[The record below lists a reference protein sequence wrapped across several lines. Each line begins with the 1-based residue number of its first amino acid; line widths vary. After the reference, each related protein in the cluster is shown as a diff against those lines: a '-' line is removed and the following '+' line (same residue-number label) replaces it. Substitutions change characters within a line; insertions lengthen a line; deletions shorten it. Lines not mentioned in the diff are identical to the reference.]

1 MYKLIVFILCS
12 ILVGQNADGDFSLGE
27 ISFVIKDFHLGGT
40 MEDRSSRSEINNGI
54 GSLDIGLLK
63 YGFSDIDV
71 SGEFND
77 YNERAKL
84 KYKFSGPE
92 FEMSNFKM
100 DISFDAPN
108 VWLVIKEELA
118 NEYADGAENYFDDI
132 KEAISSYYSIYNE
145 LPNSINQLQ
154 TMNLLSPPAS
164 YSRSRQWDFIYNP
177 PGKIVA
183 ESNKEMPGGSGKK
196 IIHEFTGSDIED
208 YFSSNSYYYYN
219 WETSGYGQYDDW
231 REPGPV
237 KNNVEISVG
246 KVNQYFGSSGTVDI
260 NDRNQIAEFQL
271 DKAGFSVSKANA
283 TFVVDRTSKST
294 FSVADFKSIA
304 KNVAFEFDTYNEIPI
319 VEKAGFELS
328 LTNLEI
334 NVPKEVQEEE
344 AFKQIAD
351 YLNINSGKFRIRDIN
366 LTLNFNRSKD
376 LQLKAILDTQF
387 GKAVLNGSF
396 SIRQPIKY
404 DSDLTLDSFTIEVSN
419 LTRPINDFIS
429 FWEEETGNTLP
440 RKGKSIYLEIYGDID
455 NPKIRG
461 LEDLNF

>member
-1 MYKLIVFILCS
+1 M
-12 ILVGQNADGDFSLGE
+12 
-27 ISFVIKDFHLGGT
+27 IKDFHLGGT

-54 GSLDIGLLK
+54 GSLDIRLLK

-118 NEYADGAENYFDDI
+118 SEYANGAENYFDDI

-164 YSRSRQWDFIYNP
+164 YSSSRQWDFIYNP

-183 ESNKEMPGGSGKK
+183 ESNTEMPGGSGKK

-246 KVNQYFGSSGTVDI
+246 KVNQYFGSSGSVDI

-334 NVPKEVQEEE
+334 NVPREVQEEE

-351 YLNINSGKFRIRDIN
+351 YLNINSGKFRIRGISFNVDFKRSRDLKIN
-366 LTLNFNRSKD
+366 VTM
-376 LQLKAILDTQF
+376 DTQF
-387 GKAVLNGSF
+387 GKVIVDGSF
-396 SIRQPIKY
+396 SIRQPIQY
-404 DSDLTLDSFTIEVSN
+404 ESDFSLDDLTIEISN
-419 LTRPINDFIS
+419 LTKPIAEYIDV
-429 FWEEETGNTLP
+429 WEEGTGNNLP

>member
-1 MYKLIVFILCS
+1 M
-12 ILVGQNADGDFSLGE
+12 GQDADGDFSLGE
-27 ISFVIKDFHLGGT
+27 ISFVIKDFHLGGA

-164 YSRSRQWDFIYNP
+164 YSSSRQWDFIYNP

-183 ESNKEMPGGSGKK
+183 ESNKEMPGGSGQK

-246 KVNQYFGSSGTVDI
+246 KVNQYFGSSGSVDI

-334 NVPKEVQEEE
+334 NVPREVQEEE

-351 YLNINSGKFRIRDIN
+351 YLNINSGKFRIREISLNVDFKRSRDLKIN
-366 LTLNFNRSKD
+366 VTM
-376 LQLKAILDTQF
+376 DTQF
-387 GKAVLNGSF
+387 GKVIVDGSF
-396 SIRQPIKY
+396 SIRQPIQY
-404 DSDLTLDSFTIEVSN
+404 ESDFSLDDLTIEISN
-419 LTRPINDFIS
+419 LSKPIVEFIDV
-429 FWEEETGNTLP
+429 WEEGTGNTLP

-455 NPKIRG
+455 DPQIRG
-461 LEDLNF
+461 LEGLNF